1 MTFMEKFYQFINAIF
16 FRISGKEIGNISP
29 QLELESGSE
38 VDQATSSDTSKDEIS
53 EDSLEERINVA
64 KRTLLTKLYSLEQE
78 IAVFES
84 DFPNEYN
91 EFFQRIESLRA
102 SYNSS
107 LDELKKLLT
116 FEIDPD
122 TDTTKIDEVVRLEK
136 DIHNFIEHTVKFH
149 IISKR
154 LQQLIKKLN
163 ILYNVSIFHS
173 KECEREKVCTQLEY
187 AIQSERKIV
196 QEFKNSHYVLADK
209 HLKERII
216 ELLSYVDYE
225 IFKSSIRSS
234 HIRPKDLLNRSV
246 MIADF
251 DEFNYVTAYIAF
263 IKDEFSD
270 LLELLPLISDEECY
284 KVLKKKS
291 EKILACLTYSEDF
304 KTVLLEPQFWEE
316 LLAFESNLLEML
328 KMCGVEKEK
337 VKVKLIG
344 KMDITVVE
352 KDVLVSPVANANVA
366 LVGIFATT
374 HDERVLLLIKLLK
387 NMSKDITY
395 KEIYFLSLL
404 FDAIEVIQSIPNDL
418 IKHIDK
424 YITKYP
430 YNKKTIINRKQEV
443 INASNKEYVVI
454 FSLDNYA
461 EEIVKTLKNLNLDFK
476 VVNGNVFVNSFYF
489 NGLDNVL
496 SSLKTNTQNL

>member
-1 MTFMEKFYQFINAIF
+1 
-16 FRISGKEIGNISP
+16 
-29 QLELESGSE
+29 
-38 VDQATSSDTSKDEIS
+38 
-53 EDSLEERINVA
+53 
-64 KRTLLTKLYSLEQE
+64 
-78 IAVFES
+78 
-84 DFPNEYN
+84 
-91 EFFQRIESLRA
+91 
-102 SYNSS
+102 
-107 LDELKKLLT
+107 
-116 FEIDPD
+116 
-122 TDTTKIDEVVRLEK
+122 
-136 DIHNFIEHTVKFH
+136 
-149 IISKR
+149 
-154 LQQLIKKLN
+154 
-163 ILYNVSIFHS
+163 
-173 KECEREKVCTQLEY
+173 
-187 AIQSERKIV
+187 
-196 QEFKNSHYVLADK
+196 
-209 HLKERII
+209 
-216 ELLSYVDYE
+216 
-225 IFKSSIRSS
+225 
-234 HIRPKDLLNRSV
+234 
-246 MIADF
+246 
-251 DEFNYVTAYIAF
+251 
-263 IKDEFSD
+263 
-270 LLELLPLISDEECY
+270 
-284 KVLKKKS
+284 
-291 EKILACLTYSEDF
+291 
-304 KTVLLEPQFWEE
+304 
-316 LLAFESNLLEML
+316 LAFESNLLEML

-387 NMSKDITY
+387 SMSKDITY

>member
-1 MTFMEKFYQFINAIF
+1 MTFMEKFYQFFNSIF
-16 FRISGKEIGNISP
+16 SRISGNAIENVTP
-29 QLELESGSE
+29 QLASSSE
-38 VDQATSSDTSKDEIS
+38 VDQATSSNLSENELS
-53 EDSLEERINVA
+53 EDSLEERINIA

-78 IAVFES
+78 IAIFES

-122 TDTTKIDEVVRLEK
+122 TDTTKIGEVVRLEK
-136 DIHNFIEHTVKFH
+136 DIHNFIESTVKFH

-154 LQQLIKKLN
+154 LQQLIKKLY

-187 AIQSERKIV
+187 AIQSERKIAE
-196 QEFKNSHYVLADK
+196 EFKDSYYILADRQ
-209 HLKERII
+209 LKERVI

-234 HIRPKDLLNRSV
+234 SIQPKDLLIRSV
-246 MIADF
+246 MMTNFEEF
-251 DEFNYVTAYIAF
+251 DYVTAYIAF
-263 IKDEFSD
+263 IKDELSD
-270 LLELLPLISDEECY
+270 LIELLPLISDEECY

-291 EKILACLTYSEDF
+291 EKLLAHLTYSENLNA
-304 KTVLLEPQFWEE
+304 VLLEPEFWEE
-316 LLAFESNLLEML
+316 IFAFESNLLEML
-328 KMCGVEKEK
+328 KMNGVEKEK
-337 VKVKLIG
+337 LKVKLIG

-387 NMSKDITY
+387 NVSKDTTY

-404 FDAIEVIQSIPNDL
+404 FDAIEVIQNTPNDL
-418 IKHIDK
+418 INHLNK

-430 YNKKTIINRKQEV
+430 YNKKTIIKRKQEV
-443 INASNKEYVVI
+443 IDSSNKEYVVI

-461 EEIVKTLKNLNLDFK
+461 EEIVKTLKNLNFDFK
-476 VVNGNVFVNSFYF
+476 VVNGNVFINSFYF
-489 NGLDNVL
+489 NGLNNVL